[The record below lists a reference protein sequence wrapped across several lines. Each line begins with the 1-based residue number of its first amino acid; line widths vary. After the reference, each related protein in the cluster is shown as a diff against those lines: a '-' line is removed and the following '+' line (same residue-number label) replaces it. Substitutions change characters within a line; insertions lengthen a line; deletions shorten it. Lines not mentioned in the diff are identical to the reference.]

1 MSEKA
6 KSMKESLRERYA
18 GYKWRADLRSQRKYD
33 TVGGKNIISPHSVK
47 VLELEWYIDYLHNEI
62 EWTAKER
69 EQLGYYE
76 GYHAAVMQSK
86 DAARG
91 DAEDDYEDSWT
102 LWNLN

>member
-1 MSEKA
+1 M
-6 KSMKESLRERYA
+6 
-18 GYKWRADLRSQRKYD
+18 
-33 TVGGKNIISPHSVK
+33 
-47 VLELEWYIDYLHNEI
+47 LELEWYIDYLHNEI

-76 GYHAAVMQSK
+76 GYHAAVMQGK

>member
-6 KSMKESLRERYA
+6 KGMKESLRERYA
-18 GYKWRADLRSQRKYD
+18 GYKWRGNLRSQLK
-33 TVGGKNIISPHSVK
+33 SAQL
-47 VLELEWYIDYLHNEI
+47 LELEWYIDYLHNEI

-91 DAEDDYEDSWT
+91 DAEDNYEDSWT